1 MVWFDHTFNS
11 NSEDSDGEEDF
22 QSVHEDIL
30 FQRGFEWGHMTRSSH
45 EVLCLEF
52 VFLVDIPLRLQTLWS
67 LIVDLI
73 EKRKSL
79 ISHLPSAKKTAWK
92 GSFEREYGNGSS
104 RY

>member
-1 MVWFDHTFNS
+1 
-11 NSEDSDGEEDF
+11 
-22 QSVHEDIL
+22 
-30 FQRGFEWGHMTRSSH
+30 MTRSSH

-79 ISHLPSAKKTAWK
+79 ISHLPSAKKTA
-92 GSFEREYGNGSS
+92 
-104 RY
+104 